1 MRPVCRTLVHAVAV
15 RIGVG
20 RLWIAVLLS
29 LGTLAACAP
38 SPEDVAACRQQ
49 FVDHQQLLGENGN
62 PGRKGFTPK
71 MTARWDAL
79 YAEFGRLGKS
89 ATGDDCPD
97 RLKAMKA
104 EVADLESVLYKIDD
118 YDVARM
124 IRRAEADLDHAEGVG
139 RSYSTDYTLIT
150 LFRTLR
156 ERGADAEKALAP
168 LVARV
173 DAAKPDDT
181 SERAAAMV
189 ALYNASASNAAFA
202 DFKEA
207 LESIQNYELDEE

>member
-1 MRPVCRTLVHAVAV
+1 MRICLRHIGLG
-15 RIGVG
+15 RIG
-20 RLWIAVLLS
+20 LAVLLS
-29 LGTLAACAP
+29 LASLAACGP
-38 SPEDVAACRQQ
+38 SPEDVAACRKQ
-49 FVDHQQLLGENGN
+49 FADHQQLLGENGN
-62 PGRKGFTPK
+62 PGRKDFTPK

-89 ATGDDCPD
+89 ATADDCPG
-97 RLKAMKA
+97 RFRAMKA
-104 EVADLESVLYKIDD
+104 ETSDLESVLYKIDD

-124 IRRAEADLDHAEGVG
+124 TRGAEADLDHAGGVG
-139 RSYSTDYTLIT
+139 RSYSTDYVLIT

-156 ERGADAEKALAP
+156 ERGADAEKVLAP
-168 LVARV
+168 IVARV

-207 LESIQNYELDEE
+207 LESIKDYELDEE